1 MKKIFLALAA
11 VAALAACTKSNTEFE
26 QTAEIGF
33 SPVVSS
39 RTKAMQTENEFPNE
53 AFNVW
58 AWYKQINPG
67 TSITGWQNS
76 AEPQQNYI
84 VEKTFAKNPTNNLWA
99 GADASYFW
107 PKIGSLMFAGYY
119 PTTIADQVSYTF
131 TATENVM
138 KIVNYVPGFVTTNT
152 THEED
157 LMYFNMTDASCQN
170 TTVEVEF
177 KHALSWIDVVLVKA
191 DGTPEDATITVN
203 SVTFENI
210 VPFGNATV
218 NNSAVGAAREIKWT
232 PHGDAKPVVVTE
244 AEGHEIDYDNE
255 TPLVKQPLF
264 IPQPMTSLV
273 VNYTIASEDDSQF
286 TETKTITLS
295 TLVSGHSSWKAGKK
309 YTYTISIGTSE
320 IFIEPTVAEWVPVS
334 MPVTI

>member
-11 VAALAACTKSNTEFE
+11 VAALAACTKTEAE
-26 QTAEIGF
+26 YEPTSEIGF
-33 SPVVSS
+33 APVVSN
-39 RTKAMQTENEFPNE
+39 RTKAMQTETTFPEE

-67 TSITGWQNS
+67 STITGWQNS

-84 VEKTFAKNPTNNLWA
+84 VEKPFAKQSNKLWG

-119 PTTIADQVSYTF
+119 PTTIAEQVSYTF
-131 TATENVM
+131 TSTENVM

-177 KHALSWIDVVLVKA
+177 KHALSWIDVVLVK
-191 DGTPEDATITVN
+191 EDATPADAKITVN

-232 PHGDAKPVVVTE
+232 PHGEPKPVVVTE
-244 AEGHEIDYDNE
+244 NSGHVLAKKNK

-273 VNYTIASEDDSQF
+273 VNYTITSTDDSQF
-286 TETKTITLS
+286 TETKTIPLS
-295 TLVSGHSSWKAGKK
+295 TLVSGHSAWKPGKK
-309 YTYTISIGTSE
+309 YTYTITIGTTE
-320 IFIEPTVAEWVPVS
+320 IYIDPKVAEWEPVA
-334 MPVTI
+334 MPVQI